1 MPQLSSNT
9 SDIPILKRLEVASHI
24 SKESVS
30 GIPISSKMMKVA
42 SPFRFRRWS
51 WHPHVCSEGGGVIPM
66 SLRKV
71 QVATTSHLR
80 NLRWH
85 PHLFSGGA
93 DIPFL
98 FLEGGD
104 VHPLLYLAVWLHTRS
119 PTVFQGQQLSDNIS
133 PKDNRSSMAL
143 LMIIQAV
150 SRAHF
155 LTEQLHYDN
164 GIQSPKC
171 MN

>member
-9 SDIPILKRLEVASHI
+9 SNIAILKRVELASHI

-42 SPFRFRRWS
+42 SPFRFRRWT
-51 WHPHVCSEGGGVIPM
+51 WHPHRCSEGGCVIPI
-66 SLRKV
+66 SLKTV

-80 NLRWH
+80 KLRWR

-104 VHPLLYLAVWLHTRS
+104 VHPLLYLAV
-119 PTVFQGQQLSDNIS
+119 
-133 PKDNRSSMAL
+133 
-143 LMIIQAV
+143 
-150 SRAHF
+150 
-155 LTEQLHYDN
+155 
-164 GIQSPKC
+164 
-171 MN
+171 